1 MNINK
6 KKFISLIF
14 IVVMFSVLTAASQI
28 LAVRFYRKAVKEMHE
43 KNYHKAIEYFNK
55 VIEIEPTAIGDFYK
69 DTFHKRGYAKIQL
82 GDFTGAIEDYDKAL
96 KLKPKTASIY
106 YNKGDAQYN
115 LENYREAIQDY
126 DKAIEIKP
134 SLAQA
139 YVNRGIAYSHL
150 GQYEKAIADYEKGL
164 ELNPK
169 IDNKPSFFQ
178 RLFSNDPNTEKGI
191 RQHLEFLKQKVK
203 DS

>member
-1 MNINK
+1 MK
-6 KKFISLIF
+6 RLLIALTLSF
-14 IVVMFSVLTAASQI
+14 FMVTGCGLGTSEFKDAVLDGASN
-28 LAVRFYRKAVKEMHE
+28 L
-43 KNYHKAIEYFNK
+43 N
-55 VIEIEPTAIGDFYK
+55 
-69 DTFHKRGYAKIQL
+69 RGR
-82 GDFTGAIEDYDKAL
+82 TEKAL
-96 KLKPKTASIY
+96 KDFNRAIKIDPAHHDGYLGRADTLNTMGRFEES
-106 YNKGDAQYN
+106 
-115 LENYREAIQDY
+115 LEDY

>member
-1 MNINK
+1 MVTGCGLGTSEFK
-6 KKFISLIF
+6 DA
-14 IVVMFSVLTAASQI
+14 VLDGASN
-28 LAVRFYRKAVKEMHE
+28 L
-43 KNYHKAIEYFNK
+43 N
-55 VIEIEPTAIGDFYK
+55 
-69 DTFHKRGYAKIQL
+69 RGR
-82 GDFTGAIEDYDKAL
+82 TEKAL
-96 KLKPKTASIY
+96 KDFNRAIKIDPAHHDGYLGRADTLNTMGRFEES
-106 YNKGDAQYN
+106 
-115 LENYREAIQDY
+115 LEDY